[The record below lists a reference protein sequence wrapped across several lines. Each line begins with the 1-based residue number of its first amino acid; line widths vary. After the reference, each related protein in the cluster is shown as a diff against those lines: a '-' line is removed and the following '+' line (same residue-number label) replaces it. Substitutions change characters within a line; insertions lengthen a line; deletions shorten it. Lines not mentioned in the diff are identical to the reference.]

1 MLTKIFQFFN
11 LLLLSLTVL
20 FVCSYKHSYGEVV
33 KADKSVFVQD
43 YTWQSSNVGSRGIL
57 KYITLINKSDQ
68 TFNNINIS
76 VELYSR
82 SGTPLGSVMGTIEGT
97 ISPGEVKTFEKV
109 KLGLIHADVQKSIA
123 RVVGADPVKSPSDVL
138 LKQIVLV
145 KDWEWMGNQFGTDGI
160 LNNITIENTSGNN
173 YKNIKLTVVNNIGKA
188 TDGKNRY
195 VTTVVVRD
203 LLLANSTSTYTN
215 INVGFRHPDS
225 TSVNIY
231 VSSAEEIAGKELRYA
246 LQRKQKR
253 DKQKKVV
260 KEQSEDTSYQ
270 DESVSDEVTAASP
283 RDQETDKLQDGD
295 YVPSDDDVEIPKYDI
310 QVKDF
315 KWGSGIPG
323 SQGIIRELTL
333 KNTSNF
339 AYSNIDLEV
348 AFLSSTGV
356 HLASNDF
363 TLTEVL
369 PPRSTKTY
377 KNIKLGVIVILPSE
391 RNMRITVKDAA
402 TAKRVQ

>member
-11 LLLLSLTVL
+11 LLLLSLTVF
-20 FVCSYKHSYGEVV
+20 FVCSYQHSYAEVV
-33 KADKSVFVQD
+33 KADKSIFVQD

-57 KYITLINKSDQ
+57 KNITLINKSDQ

-82 SGTPLGSVMGTIEGT
+82 SGTPLGSVMGTIEST

-109 KLGLIHADVQKSIA
+109 KLGLMHADVQKSIA
-123 RVVGADPVKSPSDVL
+123 RVVGADLVKSPSDVL
-138 LKQIVLV
+138 LKQIILV
-145 KDWEWMGNQFGTDGI
+145 KDWKWMGNQFGTEGI
-160 LNNITIENTSGNN
+160 LKSITIENTSGSN
-173 YKNIKLTVVNNIGKA
+173 YKNIKLRVVNKIGKD
-188 TDGKNRY
+188 TDGKNQH
-195 VTTVVVRD
+195 VSTVVVRD
-203 LLLANSTSTYTN
+203 VLLANSTSTYTN

-225 TSVNIY
+225 TSFNIY

-253 DKQKKVV
+253 DKQKTVV
-260 KEQSEDTSYQ
+260 KEQSEDAPYQ
-270 DESVSDEVTAASP
+270 DESVLDEVTVAA
-283 RDQETDKLQDGD
+283 RDQETDKLQDDD

-333 KNTSNF
+333 RNTSNF
-339 AYSNIDLEV
+339 AYKDIDLEV

-391 RNMRITVKDAA
+391 RNMTITVKNA
-402 TAKRVQ
+402 TADSRAE